1 MARKPNKH
9 VIAPSLAIA
18 GTDGNDTI
26 IGSNRDDQ
34 PGDVLDGGAGNDYL
48 DGLQG
53 ADTLIGGSGADTFK
67 VHSWASSNVSTGVD
81 TITDFE
87 SADVIDLTNLQH
99 YSQADMAGAVSRAVN
114 FGDVSLE
121 PIAGGNI
128 LRVEVVAGDDRWNVT
143 MNILGETPTEENFLF
158 AA

>member
-1 MARKPNKH
+1 LP
-9 VIAPSLAIA
+9 
-18 GTDGNDTI
+18 DT
-26 IGSNRDDQ
+26 
-34 PGDVLDGGAGNDYL
+34 LDGGLGDDYIESF
-48 DGLQG
+48 QG
-53 ADTLIGGSGADTFK
+53 ADILTGGAGADTF
-67 VHSWASSNVSTGVD
+67 HFTSWASSNVSTGVD